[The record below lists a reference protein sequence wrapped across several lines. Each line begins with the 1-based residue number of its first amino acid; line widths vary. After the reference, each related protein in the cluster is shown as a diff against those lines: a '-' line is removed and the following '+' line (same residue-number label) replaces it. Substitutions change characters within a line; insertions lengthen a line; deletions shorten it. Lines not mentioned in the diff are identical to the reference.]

1 MKIKFFIDGIVDVEL
16 KRIDSIDIDTLNI
29 IDNTAT
35 SPIDPH
41 PFDPNDDYGNESYS
55 DEVIC
60 VYSTYRNL
68 LWFLSF

>member
-1 MKIKFFIDGIVDVEL
+1 MDVEL
-16 KRIDSIDIDTLNI
+16 KRINSIDINVLNI

-55 DEVIC
+55 DEDEV
-60 VYSTYRNL
+60 
-68 LWFLSF
+68 SFVRGTIQVVS